1 MCIAVYSLGFQI
13 LLPSVLSCLVAGR
26 LGEPQHFLKGVP
38 MLGATPASPPGF
50 KLRFRSEY
58 WEVLC
63 TRHNWHLQFRPSIG
77 NGGQEEQSV
86 FGSSSLRSRWWLWG
100 VPAALL
106 HVTLRE
112 MQWRWVVVFC
122 GPSCNREIGSLGSGA
137 RWPEFLAN

>member
-1 MCIAVYSLGFQI
+1 MYTVYSLGFQI

-86 FGSSSLRSRWWLWG
+86 FGSSSQVTVVAMRSARSVAACDTQRNAMEMSCCILWT
-100 VPAALL
+100 VL
-106 HVTLRE
+106 
-112 MQWRWVVVFC
+112 Q
-122 GPSCNREIGSLGSGA
+122 
-137 RWPEFLAN
+137 